1 MKGVSIED
9 RARGLAQYI
18 IDTGDTVRGAAKKF
32 GVSKSTVHMDVKL
45 QNGKNKGHPIPESIG
60 IKGAFLSTKNSVVKL
75 GLLIKWNKKIRWFA
89 LNYVDYFIFMK
100 IYDKMYSSEVDEL
113 NNFILNHLENYNKY
127 MKDYDNDEFFKV
139 GQYECIFEEDDI
151 IPRLDK
157 IIKNL
162 YKNEVENEYRKH
174 INRRCWKW

>member
-1 MKGVSIED
+1 
-9 RARGLAQYI
+9 
-18 IDTGDTVRGAAKKF
+18 
-32 GVSKSTVHMDVKL
+32 
-45 QNGKNKGHPIPESIG
+45 
-60 IKGAFLSTKNSVVKL
+60 
-75 GLLIKWNKKIRWFA
+75 
-89 LNYVDYFIFMK
+89 MK